1 MYYLLLEGYF
11 GPLSLL
17 LVHRDVVRLVGHFV
31 IVKSSVIENI
41 GLGGL
46 CFVVYG
52 WKGVWIDN
60 TD

>member
-11 GPLSLL
+11 GLLFLL
-17 LVHRDVVRLVGHFV
+17 LVYRDVVRFVGHFA
-31 IVKSSVIENI
+31 IAKSSVIENI
-41 GLGGL
+41 VSGGL
-46 CFVVYG
+46 CFVVHG